1 MSQNI
6 IIMGGGIIGLSCAY
20 ELRTRGF
27 DVTVLEARRCGGQAS
42 GAAAGMLAPFS
53 ENTEGPDAFFKL
65 CQNSLLLYPEWQEQV
80 RSRSGIH
87 FEYANTGSLYIA
99 YHAADLLSLKGRQLW
114 QSQHG
119 SSGEIVSGAELF
131 RMEPSLSRDVLAA
144 LYTPE
149 ENHIY
154 APDFI
159 RALEQACRISGVILK
174 EEVGSAQLVE
184 WDRHVAVSVADGRV
198 FYGDR
203 LVASTGAW
211 AQELSEQLGVPFPV
225 YPIRGQICAYRA
237 EAQLPVN
244 HMVFFNQGYLVA
256 KANGTIVCGA
266 SEDVA
271 GYDASVTERGIE
283 RLRNWNKRVFP
294 FLEGQLPFHGWAGLR
309 PATQDGYPLIG
320 PLEGTERVMMAAGH
334 YRNGILLSPVTA
346 KLVADF
352 IENRGVPSEV
362 RELFSPSRFANVSI

>member
-6 IIMGGGIIGLSCAY
+6 IIIGGGIIGLSCAY
-20 ELRTRGF
+20 ELRMRGF

-53 ENTEGPDAFFKL
+53 ENTEGPDAFFRL
-65 CQNSLLLYPEWQEQV
+65 CQFSLLLYPEWQEQI
-80 RSRSGIH
+80 RSISGVH
-87 FEYANTGSLYIA
+87 FEYANTGSLHIA
-99 YHAADLLSLKGRQLW
+99 YHAADLLSLEGRRLW
-114 QSQHG
+114 QRQYG

-131 RMEPSLSRDVLAA
+131 RMEPALSRDVLAA

-149 ENHIY
+149 ESHIY

-159 RALEQACRISGVILK
+159 RALEQACRISGVLIK
-174 EEVGSAQLVE
+174 EELGSIRLVE
-184 WDRHVAVSVADGRV
+184 WDRHIAVSAADGTV

-211 AQELSEQLGVPFPV
+211 AQELSEQLGLPIPV
-225 YPIRGQICAYRA
+225 YPIRGQICAYRT
-237 EAQLPVN
+237 ETQPPVK

-256 KANGTIVCGA
+256 KANGTMVCGA

-271 GYDASVTERGIE
+271 GYDTSVTERGIE
-283 RLRNWNKRVFP
+283 RLRNWNNKVLP
-294 FLEGQLPFHGWAGLR
+294 FLEGQLPFHSWAGLR

-320 PLEGTERVMMAAGH
+320 PVEGAERVLMAAGH

-346 KLVADF
+346 KLIADF
-352 IENRGVPSEV
+352 IENRCVPPEV
-362 RELFSPSRFANVSI
+362 REMFSPSRFANAWI

>member
-6 IIMGGGIIGLSCAY
+6 IIMGGGIVGLSCAY

-53 ENTEGPDAFFKL
+53 ENIEGPDAFFKL
-65 CQNSLLLYPEWQEQV
+65 CQNSLLLYPEWQEQI
-80 RSRSGIH
+80 RSRSGVQ
-87 FEYANTGSLYIA
+87 FECANTGSLYIA
-99 YHAADLLSLKGRQLW
+99 YHAADLLSLEGRRLW
-114 QSQHG
+114 QRQHG
-119 SSGEIVSGAELF
+119 STGEIVSGAELF
-131 RMEPSLSRDVLAA
+131 RMEPTLSRDVFAA

-149 ENHIY
+149 ESHIY

-159 RALEQACRISGVILK
+159 RALEQACRISGVHI
-174 EEVGSAQLVE
+174 EEEIGSAELVE
-184 WDRHVAVSVADGRV
+184 WDRHVAVSVADGTV
-198 FYGDR
+198 YYGDR

-211 AQELSEQLGVPFPV
+211 AGELTDQLGIPFPV
-225 YPIRGQICAYRA
+225 YPIRGQICAYIAKMQPR
-237 EAQLPVN
+237 VN

-271 GYDASVTERGIE
+271 GYDTSVTERGIE
-283 RLRNWNKRVFP
+283 RLRNWNKKVFP
-294 FLEGQLPFHGWAGLR
+294 FLERQLPFHSWAGLR

-320 PLEGTERVMMAAGH
+320 PLEGAERILMASGH

-346 KLVADF
+346 KLIADF
-352 IENRGVPSEV
+352 IENRSVPSEV
-362 RELFSPSRFANVSI
+362 RGMFSPSRFVNV